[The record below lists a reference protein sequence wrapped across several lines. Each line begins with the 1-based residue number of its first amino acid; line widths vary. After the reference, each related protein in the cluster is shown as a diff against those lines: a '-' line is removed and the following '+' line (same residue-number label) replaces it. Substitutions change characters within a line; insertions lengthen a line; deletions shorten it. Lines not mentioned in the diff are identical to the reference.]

1 MTGGNFWGCS
11 AGCQTARIASAIRP
25 LAPAATDNGLPGAGT
40 GRRHQAAAAES
51 VQAAKILSG
60 CNRLHLNPQTGV
72 RTGIAF
78 VTLGSAADAGR
89 ALQLDGTLL
98 GERTIH
104 VNPE

>member
-1 MTGGNFWGCS
+1 
-11 AGCQTARIASAIRP
+11 
-25 LAPAATDNGLPGAGT
+25 
-40 GRRHQAAAAES
+40 
-51 VQAAKILSG
+51 
-60 CNRLHLNPQTGV
+60 LNPQTGV